1 MSVVI
6 RIFMIPCINMQDTTR
21 KIAVGS
27 HVWVEDSSVAWIDG
41 EVLKINGSE
50 TEIQT
55 TDGKKVVAKLS
66 KVHPKEMD
74 YPEGGV
80 DDMTKLSYLHEP
92 GVLHNLS
99 VRYQQ
104 DKIYVRG
111 CPASVFICFL
121 LLFNLLK
128 DN

>member
-1 MSVVI
+1 MFRMSILI
-6 RIFMIPCINMQDTTR
+6 RIFMIPCINMQDTTK

-111 CPASVFICFL
+111 CPASVFSYF
-121 LLFNLLK
+121 
-128 DN
+128 